1 MKATTLRAGLVTVL
15 GALVLAGV
23 VEAQARRVV
32 VNGALMNPAQLAML
46 DRHACAVVPNGDY
59 WLDVSTGRWGYARD
73 PRTVGYIGAACGG
86 GGGGGRPSLSERGM
100 LYSSS
105 PWGRG
110 R

>member
-1 MKATTLRAGLVTVL
+1 MKTTTLRAGLVTVL
-15 GALVLAGV
+15 GVLVLAGV
-23 VEAQARRVV
+23 GEAQARRVV
-32 VNGALMNPAQLAML
+32 VNGSLMNPAQLAML
-46 DRHACAVVPNGDY
+46 DRRACAIVPNGEY

-86 GGGGGRPSLSERGM
+86 GGRSSLSERGM
-100 LYSSS
+100 LYSAS

>member
-15 GALVLAGV
+15 LVLGGACFT
-23 VEAQARRVV
+23 EAQQRWVV
-32 VNGALMNPAQLAML
+32 VNGALMNPYQLALL
-46 DRHACAVVPNGDY
+46 DRHACAAVPDGNY
-59 WLDVSTGRWGYARD
+59 WLDVSTGRWGYARN
-73 PRTVGYIGAACGG
+73 PRTMGYIGAACGG

-100 LYSSS
+100 LYSST